1 MAAAT
6 TITGTIELP
15 DGSDPINSFVRFVLT
30 GYETDEDT
38 GTTILAPPIDAPIDV
53 NGNISLTLF
62 PNDAGTR
69 GTLYKLSTHTR
80 QVDTS
85 DLIVP
90 MRYIRVPEAG
100 GPYILSDLQDSYSG
114 AVGEDYGMVTEPVTL
129 TADFGAL

>member
-1 MAAAT
+1 MAAST

-15 DGSDPINSFVRFVLT
+15 NGSDPLNSFVRFVLT
-30 GYETDEDT
+30 GYETDADT
-38 GTTILAPPIDAPIDV
+38 GTTILAPPIDAPIDAS
-53 NGNISLTLF
+53 GNISLTLF

-69 GTLYKLSTHTR
+69 ATLYKLSTHTR

-100 GPYILSDLQDSYSG
+100 GPFILSDLQDSYSG
-114 AVGEDYGMVTEPVTL
+114 SVGEDWGLVTDAVTL
-129 TADFGAL
+129 TADFGTL